1 MLAVDRQ
8 SLTTRRDDHQTF
20 GEPDQA
26 LGQCGRL
33 VDDVLTVV
41 EDEQAAT
48 MAQHFRDARHIVLPG
63 ALLDAKRGDRAGDPY
78 YDTKLATGRYFLA
91 RVLPEAGAHLAK
103 LKSGAAPVMALQA
116 EAF

>member
-1 MLAVDRQ
+1 MNWKSIFFSAKGRIKRSDFWAAWLLILILSAVLNLFGVT
-8 SLTTRRDDHQTF
+8 SLTYMW
-20 GEPDQA
+20 A
-26 LGQCGRL
+26 LMAK
-33 VDDVLTVV
+33 
-41 EDEQAAT
+41 AA
-48 MAQHFRDARHIVLPG
+48 
-63 ALLDAKRGDRAGDPY
+63 LDAKRGDRAGDPY